1 MFVWTGNRDITNS
14 AELVSQ
20 TSDAFQDLR
29 HKHGALR
36 LFQVTA
42 GEQELSQ
49 SLNVS
54 VSADKL
60 HMIKSQLLLTLN
72 RRAEE
77 DSLFVCENC
86 SLQN

>member
-1 MFVWTGNRDITNS
+1 M
-14 AELVSQ
+14 
-20 TSDAFQDLR
+20 
-29 HKHGALR
+29 
-36 LFQVTA
+36 
-42 GEQELSQ
+42 SQ